1 MPAVADDGDGMNRRK
16 FIALL
21 SGAATAGIVR
31 PAHAAPVPG
40 KVARIGVLGTAPW
53 PPFEG
58 LRDGLRARGY
68 IEGTHVTYEYRW
80 NSGRNDAYAAL
91 AAELVALP
99 VDLICTIATPAS
111 LAARDATST
120 IPILMTPVGD
130 PVKSGIVASL
140 ARPGGNLTGFT
151 NLAPVIVGKRLE
163 LLKELVPSLSRIA
176 VLANTTNP
184 YTDFELE
191 HLRPGS
197 VALGVSFE
205 LIGASNGEQ
214 LDHALRAIIEKRP
227 DGVFVVNDQFLLS
240 SRNRIV
246 TTLADSKIPA
256 VYGFRDYVDAG
267 GLAYYG
273 ANYPLEFR
281 RMAEYA
287 DKILNGTKAG
297 DMPIQVATKF
307 ELVINL
313 KSAQAIG
320 LTVSPM
326 LLSRADEVTE

>member
-1 MPAVADDGDGMNRRK
+1 MNRREL
-16 FIALL
+16 IALL
-21 SGAATAGIVR
+21 GGAATAGIVR
-31 PAHAAPVPG
+31 PVCAAPVPG
-40 KVARIGVLGTAPW
+40 KVVRIGVLGTAPW

-58 LRDGLRARGY
+58 LRAGLRDMGY
-68 IEGTHVTYEYRW
+68 VEGTHITYEYRW
-80 NSGRNDAYAAL
+80 NTGRNDSYAAL

-99 VDLICTIATPAS
+99 VDLIFAIATQ
-111 LAARDATST
+111 AALGARNATST

-130 PVKSGIVASL
+130 PVKSGLASSM

-151 NLAPVIVGKRLE
+151 NLAPVVVSKRLE

-176 VLANTTNP
+176 VLANTANP

-191 HLRPGS
+191 NLRPAS
-197 VALGVSFE
+197 AALGVSFE
-205 LIGASNGEQ
+205 LIGAPNTEQ
-214 LDHALRAIIEKRP
+214 LGRALRAIVEKRP

-240 SRNRIV
+240 SRNQIV
-246 TTLADSKIPA
+246 TTLTGSRIPA
-256 VYGFRDYVDAG
+256 VYGFREYVDIG

-287 DKILNGTKAG
+287 DKILNGAKPA

-307 ELVINL
+307 ELVVNL